1 MLKSKYAKKLIFIS
15 LALFAM
21 VVGYGGACSLG
32 EDSGSSVT
40 PDAPSGLTAMRTGV
54 FTADLNWTDNSD
66 NETKFELQ
74 RKDFLSLWLFIW
86 VKDIGPN
93 YTTTN
98 DTFNG
103 LTATYRIR
111 AYNSA
116 GYSSYS
122 NEVVVIP

>member
-1 MLKSKYAKKLIFIS
+1 MLKLKYAKKLIFIL

-21 VVGYGGACSLG
+21 VVGYGGSCDFGAN
-32 EDSGSSVT
+32 DSGSSVA
-40 PDAPSGLTAMRTGV
+40 PDAPSGLIVTKNGSIATL
-54 FTADLNWTDNSD
+54 DWTDNSD

-74 RKDFLSLWLFIW
+74 RKDFLSLWLFVW
-86 VKDIGPN
+86 VKDIGSN
-93 YTTTN
+93 YTTTD

-103 LTATYRIR
+103 LTTYRIR

-122 NEVVVIP
+122 NEAVVIP